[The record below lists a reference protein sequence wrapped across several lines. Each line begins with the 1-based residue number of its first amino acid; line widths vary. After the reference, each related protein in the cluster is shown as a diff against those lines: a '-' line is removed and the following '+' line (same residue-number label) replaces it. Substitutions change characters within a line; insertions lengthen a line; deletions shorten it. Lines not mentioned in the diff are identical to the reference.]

1 MPWEPGTLELP
12 HKPKHPNRAYRGAN
26 ALHLTAIGARK
37 ASTTPSLN
45 DRVIGTRLSTI
56 IFWSISVSGMKL
68 MTIKDVTKKFGVSE
82 TRVYSHLRVRK
93 PLVPHVRLGGHTLPR
108 G

>member
-1 MPWEPGTLELP
+1 
-12 HKPKHPNRAYRGAN
+12 
-26 ALHLTAIGARK
+26 
-37 ASTTPSLN
+37 
-45 DRVIGTRLSTI
+45 
-56 IFWSISVSGMKL
+56 MKL